1 MSSARWS
8 AAHSSPRPSNN
19 VFDSGPP
26 AAQAALTHKVK
37 ALLYLPVMVACWFHT
52 GPPRRGDVVVD
63 CLFKATTKT
72 DSDSEAEVSSS
83 VLHCAQEEMELL
95 Y

>member
-1 MSSARWS
+1 M
-8 AAHSSPRPSNN
+8 
-19 VFDSGPP
+19 FDSGPP
-26 AAQAALTHKVK
+26 AAPAALTHKVK
-37 ALLYLPVMVACWFHT
+37 ALLYLPVMDACWFHT
-52 GPPRRGDVVVD
+52 GLPRRGDVVVD

-83 VLHCAQEEMELL
+83 VLYCAQEGLELL